1 MKLEKRIFWS
11 LALALALA
19 GIILWAN
26 LSWAQGRQGGGGGG
40 PWCPL
45 NQTSQNTWQGQGQGP
60 GNTNCPNYPGF
71 RRGPQGRG
79 GNAQGFQGQQ
89 GPGRNAP
96 NPPANPPNVTQ

>member
-1 MKLEKRIFWS
+1 MKLDKRLFVGLI
-11 LALALALA
+11 LALA
-19 GIILWAN
+19 GTMLWAN

-40 PWCPL
+40 PWCPV
-45 NQTSQNTWQGQGQGP
+45 NQTSQNTWQGRGQG
-60 GNTNCPNYPGF
+60 NTDCPNYPGF